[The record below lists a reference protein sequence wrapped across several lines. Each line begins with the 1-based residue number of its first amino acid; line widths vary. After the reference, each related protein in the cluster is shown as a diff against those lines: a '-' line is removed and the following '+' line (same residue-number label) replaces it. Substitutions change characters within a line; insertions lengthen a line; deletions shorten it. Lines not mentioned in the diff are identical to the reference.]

1 MTSTLA
7 YQIGAVFFLAVLFMT
22 GTLTRGLFPS
32 NIFKSVKLAIFVVAA
47 LLVGFVAYRKLPDI
61 SGVLDFRSSD
71 TTQAPAQGT
80 TAAGVAPK
88 QSNAPQPTIKT
99 RGVQTIHQT
108 APPPDAATEP
118 QETSSPAPDP
128 PQSAVSQPQRDAF
141 SPPSSVG
148 AGSTSAGSWR
158 ATPAQ
163 ESGNRV
169 KRAVKSV
176 GHFLH
181 IGHEKYQPP
190 PSVPQPAATI
200 DQGKADGA
208 QKADSEQ

>member
-1 MTSTLA
+1 MTNTLA

-22 GTLTRGLFPS
+22 GTLTRGLFPAS
-32 NIFKSVKLAIFVVAA
+32 IFRSVKLAIFVVAA

-61 SGVLDFRSSD
+61 SGALDFTSSG
-71 TTQAPAQGT
+71 TTQTPAQG
-80 TAAGVAPK
+80 APAPGVAAK
-88 QSNAPQPTIKT
+88 QINAPRPTIKT
-99 RGVQTIHQT
+99 REVPTIHQA
-108 APPPDAATEP
+108 APPPDAAAES
-118 QETSSPAPDP
+118 QDTSSPAPDP
-128 PQSAVSQPQRDAF
+128 PRSAVSQPQRDAI

-148 AGSTSAGSWR
+148 AGSASAESWR

-190 PSVPQPAATI
+190 PSVPQSAAPI
-200 DQGKADGA
+200 DQEKADG
-208 QKADSEQ
+208 EQ